1 MSWTHPDKG
10 ERSYKHIKRF
20 VDSPT
25 GKTKIYL
32 IHGPGNSSEEWKVLG
47 DIGTKYAK
55 SRPTKDHGKI
65 PIPRK
70 SVNRQKEKNAID
82 NNAVNKI
89 IPTQKI
95 SGTNRE
101 APVFLISNY
110 NVNNV
115 CEFEKMSLEETKEN
129 ID

>member
-1 MSWTHPDKG
+1 MKITDSNYEGVIEHSYKKPTVEDASRAGHSRKNRGETALSWTCPEKG

-47 DIGTKYAK
+47 DFGTNYAK
-55 SRPTKDHGKI
+55 SRPTKDHRKI

-70 SVNRQKEKNAID
+70 SVNR
-82 NNAVNKI
+82 
-89 IPTQKI
+89 
-95 SGTNRE
+95 
-101 APVFLISNY
+101 
-110 NVNNV
+110 
-115 CEFEKMSLEETKEN
+115 
-129 ID
+129 